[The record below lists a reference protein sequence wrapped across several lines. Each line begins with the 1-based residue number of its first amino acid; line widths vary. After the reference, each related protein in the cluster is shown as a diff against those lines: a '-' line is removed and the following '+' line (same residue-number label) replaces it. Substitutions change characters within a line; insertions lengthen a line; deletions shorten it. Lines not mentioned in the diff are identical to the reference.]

1 MCGRY
6 YIDETVA
13 SDIERL
19 VMELDRQMKHRQA
32 GDIYPTQTAPV
43 ICSKG
48 KMLYGADMK
57 WGFETKDHKQLI
69 NARAETALEKP
80 SFSDSV
86 MHRRCI
92 IPATKFYEWNREKQ
106 KVTFSYP
113 ASPSIYMAGFYRMD
127 GDGPH
132 FVILTTAANDS
143 MSPVHDRMPLILEE
157 QNIKRWFFED
167 DKVKEILAKP
177 SPMLE
182 RQQDYEQLSLF

>member
-48 KMLYGADMK
+48 KVLYGADMK

-132 FVILTTAANDS
+132 FVILTTAANAS
-143 MSPVHDRMPLILEE
+143 MSPVHDRMPLVLTRDEIRPWIGDWQKAEKLLY
-157 QNIKRWFFED
+157 
-167 DKVKEILAKP
+167 KVP
-177 SPMLE
+177 PMLDR
-182 RQQDYEQLSLF
+182 RQEYEQLSLF